1 MLLQR
6 KAMTNLDSILKSR
19 DITLPKM
26 VRIVKAM
33 VFPVWTWKLDHKEGW
48 APKNYS
54 FKLWCWRRLLKVP
67 WTARSQT
74 SQSERKSTLNIHW
87 KDWWLQLKLQY
98 FWPPDVMIWLTQQG
112 PWCFEKTE
120 SMKRGQQRM
129 KWLDGIINSTDMS
142 LSKLWEIVK
151 DQETWGAA
159 VHEVTK
165 SQTQLSN
172 WTTTATR

>member
-1 MLLQR
+1 
-6 KAMTNLDSILKSR
+6 MTNLESILKSR

-26 VRIVKAM
+26 VRTVKAM
-33 VFPVWTWKLDHKEGW
+33 VFPVWIRKLEHKEGW
-48 APKNYS
+48 APKNWFFWIVVLEKAPESPLDSKESNQSILKEINPEYS
-54 FKLWCWRRLLKVP
+54 LEGLMAAAEAPVLLATWCDDL
-67 WTARSQT
+67 TH
-74 SQSERKSTLNIHW
+74 STR
-87 KDWWLQLKLQY
+87 
-98 FWPPDVMIWLTQQG
+98 

-129 KWLDGIINSTDMS
+129 KWLDGIINSMDMS